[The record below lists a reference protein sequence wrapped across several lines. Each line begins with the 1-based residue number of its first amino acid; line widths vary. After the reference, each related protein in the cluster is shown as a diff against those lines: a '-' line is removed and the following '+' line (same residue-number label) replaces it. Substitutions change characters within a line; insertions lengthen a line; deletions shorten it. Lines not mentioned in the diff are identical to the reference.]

1 MISSID
7 LFLRRDCALG
17 AGPEVE
23 LPRALAPA
31 AGAVDDD
38 VATPAVDEAGCAAGV
53 VVLASD
59 EGPGAGPVVS
69 AGAAAVEAV
78 DVAGVAKGESFL
90 GAKLPNM
97 FAGGATDLFAVPNTL
112 AVFVAG
118 VAVVGEA

>member
-17 AGPEVE
+17 AGPDVE

-31 AGAVDDD
+31 AGAVADG
-38 VATPAVDEAGCAAGV
+38 VAALAVDETGCAAGV
-53 VVLASD
+53 EVLAAN
-59 EGPGAGPVVS
+59 EGPGSVLVVS
-69 AGAAAVEAV
+69 AGAAPVGAV
-78 DVAGVAKGESFL
+78 DLVEVVKGESFL

-97 FAGGATDLFAVPNTL
+97 FAGGAAELFAVPNTL